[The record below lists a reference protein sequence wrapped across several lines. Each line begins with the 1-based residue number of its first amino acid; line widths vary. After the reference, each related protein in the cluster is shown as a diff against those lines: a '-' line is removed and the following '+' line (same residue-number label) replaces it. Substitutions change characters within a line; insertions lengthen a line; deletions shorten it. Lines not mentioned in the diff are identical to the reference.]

1 MLIIKIVVSDK
12 FEHSEKGFK
21 YSIGYKD
28 DNIVGPLCIILPQMS
43 GYIKYFD
50 NGGKNTSFVIEDE
63 GVLVKCN
70 DFWNKIFKMLGIR
83 SHSVSVYDEK
93 HLKTKVNE
101 FDVVVNTNLWGDE
114 VPKECVHYA
123 CMTCIN
129 IYFLMKIEKINYPKV
144 I

>member
-1 MLIIKIVVSDK
+1 
-12 FEHSEKGFK
+12 
-21 YSIGYKD
+21 
-28 DNIVGPLCIILPQMS
+28 MS

-93 HLKTKVNE
+93 HLKTKVKD